1 MAEGGQGGRGHN
13 NQLGEIQLRV
23 LSNSENNGGG
33 DNKKSAKN
41 PTESRPNSLPTSL
54 QVGVKRDRNG
64 VSKKSNG
71 SDGKESKD
79 GEQEYETHIWT
90 ERERRK
96 KMRSMFSNL
105 HALLPKLPPKVNEM
119 NYALPFF

>member
-13 NQLGEIQLRV
+13 NQPREIQLREV
-23 LSNSENNGGG
+23 SNSEDNGGG
-33 DNKKSAKN
+33 DNKKSAKK
-41 PTESRPNSLPTSL
+41 PTESRPYSPPAGL
-54 QVGVKRDRNG
+54 QVGVKRDQNG
-64 VSKKSNG
+64 VLKKSNG
-71 SDGKESKD
+71 NGGKESKD

-119 NYALPFF
+119 DDALPFS